1 MSYRV
6 GLSGGIG
13 SGKSTVAALFAEL
26 GVPIIDSDAIAH
38 ALTQPGGVA
47 IPLIR
52 KVFGR
57 EYVTAEGALDRAR
70 MRELVFATARA
81 KQELEGILHPLI
93 LSRMLE
99 AAEAA
104 GGAPYQILVVPLL
117 FESAGFRGVVDRALV
132 VDCAEETQIARAM
145 ARSALS
151 RDTVLA
157 IMAGQ
162 LPRSERLKRA
172 DDVIENDGSLQQLR
186 PRVAALHR
194 FYLDR
199 SSGPAPR

>member
-26 GVPIIDSDAIAH
+26 GVPIIDSDLISH
-38 ALTQPGGVA
+38 ELTRPGGTA

-52 KVFGR
+52 RAFGT
-57 EYVTAEGALDRAR
+57 EYVTAEGALDRTR
-70 MRELVFATARA
+70 MRERIFAHPQA
-81 KQELEGILHPLI
+81 KRELEAIMHPLI

-99 AAEAA
+99 AAAEASA
-104 GGAPYQILVVPLL
+104 GAPYLMLVVPLL
-117 FESAGFRGVVDRALV
+117 FESAGFRGMVDRALV
-132 VDCAEETQIARAM
+132 VDCQEEVQIERTV
-145 ARSALS
+145 ARSGLDREAV
-151 RDTVLA
+151 RA

-162 LPRSERLKRA
+162 LSRTERLKRA
-172 DDVIENDGSLQQLR
+172 DDIIENDGSPEQLR
-186 PRVAALHR
+186 PKVAELHR

-199 SSGPAPR
+199 SS

>member
-38 ALTQPGGVA
+38 ALTQPGGIA

-52 KVFGR
+52 KAFGR
-57 EYVTAEGALDRAR
+57 EYVTVEGALDRAR
-70 MRELVFATARA
+70 MRELVFATPRA

-99 AAEAA
+99 AAAA
-104 GGAPYQILVVPLL
+104 VADAPYQIFVVPLL
-117 FESAGFRGVVDRALV
+117 FESAGFRGLVDRALV
-132 VDCAEETQIARAM
+132 VDCPEETQIARAM
-145 ARSALS
+145 ARSGLS
-151 RDTVLA
+151 GEAVLA

-162 LPRSERLKRA
+162 LARAERLKRA
-172 DDVIENDGSLQQLR
+172 DDVIENDGSLEQLR
-186 PRVAALHR
+186 PKVAALHR

-199 SSGPAPR
+199 SSGSPRR

>member
-38 ALTQPGGVA
+38 ALTQPGGFA
-47 IPLIR
+47 ISLIL
-52 KVFGR
+52 KVFGE

-70 MRELVFATARA
+70 MRELVFATPRA
-81 KQELEGILHPLI
+81 KQELEAILHPLI

-104 GGAPYQILVVPLL
+104 GDAPYEILVVPLL

-145 ARSALS
+145 ARSGLS
-151 RDTVLA
+151 REAVLA

-162 LPRSERLKRA
+162 LARSERLKRA
-172 DDVIENDGSLQQLR
+172 DDVIENDGTLEQLR
-186 PRVAALHR
+186 PKVADLHR

-199 SSGPAPR
+199 SPGSLLR

>member
-26 GVPIIDSDAIAH
+26 GVPIIDTDAISH
-38 ALTQPGGVA
+38 ALTQPGGTA

-52 KVFGR
+52 RTFGA
-57 EYVTAEGALDRAR
+57 EYVTAAGALDRTR
-70 MRELVFATARA
+70 MRERIFAHPQA
-81 KQELEGILHPLI
+81 KRDLEAIMHPLI
-93 LSRMLE
+93 LSRVLE
-99 AAEAA
+99 EVKTFA
-104 GGAPYQILVVPLL
+104 GTPYLILVVPLL

-132 VDCAEETQIARAM
+132 VDCQEELQIERTV
-145 ARSALS
+145 ARSGLS
-151 RDTVLA
+151 RDAVRA

-162 LPRSERLKRA
+162 LSRIERLKRA
-172 DDVIENDGSLQQLR
+172 DDIIENDGDPEQLR
-186 PRVAALHR
+186 PRVAELHR

-199 SSGPAPR
+199 SS